1 MSIGENMKILI
12 KKMLI
17 AIKEGDNPVD
27 AINTTIN
34 CMEILLDV
42 TFTEEEWNEAFN
54 ILASYTLK
62 VFGKEK
68 R

>member
-62 VFGKEK
+62 VFGKEN

>member
-1 MSIGENMKILI
+1 MSIEENMRVLI

-17 AIKEGDNPVD
+17 AIKDGENPVD
-27 AINTTIN
+27 AIHMTIN
-34 CMEILLDV
+34 CMEIILDRE
-42 TFTEEEWNEAFN
+42 FSEEEWNEAFN

>member
-27 AINTTIN
+27 TINTTIN

-42 TFTEEEWNEAFN
+42 TFSEEEWNEAFN

-62 VFGKEK
+62 VFGKE